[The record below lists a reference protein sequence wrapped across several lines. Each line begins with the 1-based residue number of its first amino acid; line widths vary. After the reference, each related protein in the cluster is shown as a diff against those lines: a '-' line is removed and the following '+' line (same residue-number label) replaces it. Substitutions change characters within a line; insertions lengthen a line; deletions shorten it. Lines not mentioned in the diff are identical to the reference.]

1 MPEQVGRIRL
11 IGSAKKRTQNS
22 MPKFEAT
29 YDVESKTYAAIFHT
43 AWHLL
48 DMAERH
54 ELGRLL
60 NLQAATVFFAFTFEA
75 YLNHVGAE
83 ELPFWEEIER
93 ISYMQKLMV
102 LSKHLGFAKDLS
114 KPPLQTIV
122 QLFKLRDALAH
133 GRTQKLTIKTT
144 SKSHPRHDAALCLLP
159 LEQLTP
165 ETVRRYHDDVQAAV
179 ELINS
184 ARGSPDK
191 LLWNEGSRSGK
202 IGTIL

>member
-1 MPEQVGRIRL
+1 M
-11 IGSAKKRTQNS
+11 SS
-22 MPKFEAT
+22 YEAT

-83 ELPFWEEIER
+83 ELSFWNEIDR
-93 ISYMQKLMV
+93 ISYRNKLAV
-102 LSKHLGFAKDLS
+102 LSKHLPFEKDAS
-114 KPPLQTIV
+114 KPPFKTVLE
-122 QLFKLRDALAH
+122 LFELRNALAH
-133 GRTQKLTIKTT
+133 GRTQKLTIRKT
-144 SKSHPRHDAALCLLP
+144 SKSLPSHHAAFYLLP
-159 LEQLTP
+159 MEKLTP
-165 ETVRRYHDDVQAAV
+165 ETVRQYHDDVQAAV

-184 ARGSPDK
+184 ARHKPDK
-191 LLWNEGSRSGK
+191 LLWNQGSRSS
-202 IGTIL
+202 TIR